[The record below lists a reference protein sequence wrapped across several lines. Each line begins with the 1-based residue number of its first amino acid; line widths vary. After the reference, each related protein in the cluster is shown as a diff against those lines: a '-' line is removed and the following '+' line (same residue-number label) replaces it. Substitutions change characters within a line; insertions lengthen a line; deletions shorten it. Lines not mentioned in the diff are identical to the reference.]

1 MRTLTVMF
9 LVLAVSACVR
19 TVVVAPLD
27 NPGVRGFVAHA
38 DREWP
43 GTPQQQTLTVDTL
56 DWLATAVQSLATT
69 RQVASAEF
77 PKQLQEFRAT
87 LKEFAAGDPSQLQQ
101 TAVLER
107 LFTQSAT
114 LVSAVSDTVND
125 DELREQLSSVKTAA
139 AALDSDRLP
148 REQPD
153 TIERFFRET
162 SIALQRIDRAS

>member
-1 MRTLTVMF
+1 METIRTESLGRRYRMGQSTI
-9 LVLAVSACVR
+9 
-19 TVVVAPLD
+19 
-27 NPGVRGFVAHA
+27 HA
-38 DREWP
+38 
-43 GTPQQQTLTVDTL
+43 
-56 DWLATAVQSLATT
+56 
-69 RQVASAEF
+69 
-77 PKQLQEFRAT
+77 